1 MRRLFEFKVF
11 NSPINLTPSQI
22 EIILSMVRECLENRF
37 KCDNLSGVVLTNG
50 LADAGRLD

>member
-1 MRRLFEFKVF
+1 VRRLFEFKVF

-22 EIILSMVRECLENRF
+22 EIILTIVRECLENRF